1 MSGRG
6 QYDLGTVQKKAL
18 KLKGDSGK
26 VQKSK
31 KKKKKKKV
39 QELALTSKN
48 AANHDEEDAG
58 SSSNQKASSMTKAEK
73 KFKERQEKDKMDRI
87 LKRAST
93 THRDRVEEFNRH
105 LDSLSE
111 HYDIPKVSW
120 TK

>member
-1 MSGRG
+1 MG
-6 QYDLGTVQKKAL
+6 YDMNTVQKKTL

-26 VQKSK
+26 VQKK
-31 KKKKKKKV
+31 KKKKKKKKDYE
-39 QELALTSKN
+39 ELALSSKKSN
-48 AANHDEEDAG
+48 LDEEAG
-58 SSSNQKASSMTKAEK
+58 SSSAPNVQTMTKAEL

>member
-39 QELALTSKN
+39 QDLALTSKN

-58 SSSNQKASSMTKAEK
+58 SSTNQKASSMTKAEK

>member
-1 MSGRG
+1 MSTKMG
-6 QYDLGTVQKKAL
+6 YDMTTVQKKTL
-18 KLKGDSGK
+18 KFKNDSGK
-26 VQKSK
+26 VTK
-31 KKKKKKKV
+31 KKKKKKKKKDYE
-39 QELALTSKN
+39 ELALTSNKSN
-48 AANHDEEDAG
+48 VDEEAG
-58 SSSNQKASSMTKAEK
+58 SSKPPKASTMTKAEL

>member
-1 MSGRG
+1 MLM
-6 QYDLGTVQKKAL
+6 YEDV
-18 KLKGDSGK
+18 KLS
-26 VQKSK
+26 SN
-31 KKKKKKKV
+31 
-39 QELALTSKN
+39 KN
-48 AANHDEEDAG
+48 NDEEP
-58 SSSNQKASSMTKAEK
+58 SNSQNHKTDTLTPAER
-73 KFKERQEKDKMDRI
+73 KFKETQEKHKMERI